1 MGIDTGRRAG
11 KFAAIESLD
20 EGVTGMANREFLIFV
35 LKALVWPVAV
45 LAIGL
50 AQVPFWLAV
59 AGG

>member
-1 MGIDTGRRAG
+1 
-11 KFAAIESLD
+11 
-20 EGVTGMANREFLIFV
+20 MANREFLIFV